1 MKKLTDMELANE
13 LPNLNDKL
21 SQLSHSEVGTFLGE
35 FYQDQILKK
44 CMIILRQDLVE
55 LRGETLINKLSVV
68 WSQFYTSILP
78 TLQAIFAPVQ
88 VCVCVC
94 ERERERE
101 RGGGGRKR
109 MRDSHSYHCSCKSYQ

>member
-88 VCVCVC
+88 VCMCVCV
-94 ERERERE
+94 RLRGG
-101 RGGGGRKR
+101 GGGGRKR
-109 MRDSHSYHCSCKSYQ
+109 MRASHSFRCSCKSYQ